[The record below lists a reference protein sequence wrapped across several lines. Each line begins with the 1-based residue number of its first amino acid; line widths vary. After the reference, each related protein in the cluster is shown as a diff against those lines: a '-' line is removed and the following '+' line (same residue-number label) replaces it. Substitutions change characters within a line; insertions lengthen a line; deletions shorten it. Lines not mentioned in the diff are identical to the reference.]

1 MSNDPFANQPAEP
14 SPGWGYEQ
22 APGPAVRPASVGKRV
37 GAFII
42 DGVILGIVNFVL
54 LGVTGMNRRI
64 LEATLAGDSP
74 MGLLLLSGILSTALF
89 LVYFVLQEGS
99 SGQTLAKRM
108 LGIKVVA
115 ADGSPAD
122 MAGAFKRR
130 LPFLVNLV
138 PRFGLLLLIA
148 TELGIL
154 ITAIQDEVEH
164 RGFHDKWGGTK
175 VIEA

>member
-1 MSNDPFANQPAEP
+1 MSNDPFADQPAEP
-14 SPGWGYEQ
+14 APGWGHDPT
-22 APGPAVRPASVGKRV
+22 PGTAVRAASVGKRV

-42 DGVILGIVNFVL
+42 DGFIVGIVNLVL
-54 LGVTGMNRRI
+54 LSLTGLNTRI
-64 LEATLAGDSP
+64 VEATLAGRP
-74 MGLLLLSGILSTALF
+74 TMGLVLMTSLLSTALA
-89 LVYFVLQEGS
+89 VAYFVVLEGT

-122 MAGAFKRR
+122 MQAALKRR
-130 LPFLVNLV
+130 APILIGIV
-138 PRFGLLLLIA
+138 PRFGSLLWIAALL
-148 TELGIL
+148 GML